1 MKTAWY
7 EPEHRF
13 SSLGWLVLA
22 LLLAGCG
29 PSVAPAVY
37 LVPAHYEGVLLVQY
51 SQPGYPLL
59 PKSGD
64 SLVFDFRAG
73 PLLRTSSPLVTGSG
87 PVDYSRYYY
96 VDAVGHRTRIRK
108 VEDAQ
113 ALRQRPPAEPC
124 LVENAGQ
131 ISQNLVSKFVT
142 SAQNFARNDSLGARL
157 FDGLL
162 VADTASARLK

>member
-1 MKTAWY
+1 MLLL
-7 EPEHRF
+7 
-13 SSLGWLVLA
+13 S
-22 LLLAGCG
+22 LLAGCG

-37 LVPAHYEGVLLVQY
+37 LVPAHYEGVLFVQY

-59 PKSGD
+59 PQSGD

-73 PLLRTSSPLVTGSG
+73 PLLRTSSPLVTGSV
-87 PVDYSRYYY
+87 PADYFQYYY
-96 VDAVGHRTRIRK
+96 VDAAGYRTRIRK

-113 ALRQRPPAEPC
+113 ALRQRPRTEPC

-142 SAQNFARNDSLGARL
+142 SAQNFARNDSLENRL
-157 FDGLL
+157 FDNLL
-162 VADTASARLK
+162 GANTDPAKLK